1 SSIPDPGCTCPWLR
15 LQRPSGCGTDP
26 ERGPPIRLKGWTRKP
41 SPKRQQPTS
50 RGGTPLGAE
59 PVSEQRP
66 HHGFPLIKRKV
77 QTDHNMCPESLQGE
91 VADLDKRLEAME
103 WHGVE
108 LERHLRDCVDEEEE
122 EEMLMEWFTLN
133 HERHVLVRRDMELGY
148 LTMQQKLEER
158 QADVEYEL
166 RRLFIKQENEWTEDE
181 RGEERQL
188 MDELLSL
195 IDQRN
200 QIICSLDQDVQRERK
215 EDKLLKA
222 TLNSKELQKEGLK
235 ELRRSKGKL
244 NPSKVFKLLHHRAAA
259 SVRQQP
265 DKR

>member
-1 SSIPDPGCTCPWLR
+1 PRGAPAPG
-15 LQRPSGCGTDP
+15 
-26 ERGPPIRLKGWTRKP
+26 
-41 SPKRQQPTS
+41 
-50 RGGTPLGAE
+50 
-59 PVSEQRP
+59 
-66 HHGFPLIKRKV
+66 HGFPLIKRKV

-222 TLNSKELQKEGLK
+222 TLNSKGEETNGIRSFTGEELQKEGLK

-265 DKR
+265 DK